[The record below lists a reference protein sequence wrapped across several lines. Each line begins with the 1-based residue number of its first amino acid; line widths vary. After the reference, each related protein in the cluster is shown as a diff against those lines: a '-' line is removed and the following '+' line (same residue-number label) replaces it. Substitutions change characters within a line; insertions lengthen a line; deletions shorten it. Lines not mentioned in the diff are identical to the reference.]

1 MTTKEYGRMIAGK
14 KFYTVLEVSEILVQT
29 TISVKNAISQG
40 LLNAT
45 KVKDNYMISEQS
57 LKQFQIE
64 QQKEFEIDR
73 EKLQNLL
80 NEMFKFGW
88 AVELAREIE
97 SQIIDNNL
105 NQLTETTYK
114 RLSRWVNPYRNSD
127 REQTIQPIAEQISV
141 VLFGYPI
148 GRSN

>member
-64 QQKEFEIDR
+64 QQKEIFTNPKD
-73 EKLQNLL
+73 KKTQNYITGR
-80 NEMFKFGW
+80 FG
-88 AVELAREIE
+88 
-97 SQIIDNNL
+97 
-105 NQLTETTYK
+105 
-114 RLSRWVNPYRNSD
+114 
-127 REQTIQPIAEQISV
+127 
-141 VLFGYPI
+141 
-148 GRSN
+148 

>member
-64 QQKEFEIDR
+64 QQKE
-73 EKLQNLL
+73 
-80 NEMFKFGW
+80 
-88 AVELAREIE
+88 
-97 SQIIDNNL
+97 
-105 NQLTETTYK
+105 LTETTYK